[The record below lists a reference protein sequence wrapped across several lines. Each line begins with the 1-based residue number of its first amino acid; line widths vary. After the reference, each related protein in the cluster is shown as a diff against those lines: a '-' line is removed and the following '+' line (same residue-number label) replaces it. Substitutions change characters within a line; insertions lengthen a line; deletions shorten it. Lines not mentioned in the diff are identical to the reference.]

1 MVFTKK
7 KIWFSSVALFI
18 LVYSINFMGYRDYFP
33 LFLLPVLGILMIRS
47 KLSKWFLITQI
58 VLLAFLVC
66 YCLMALYYGYF
77 SFFAILGRLIYP
89 SMFMLIGYYVAGFDT
104 PKNLKSFSILILL
117 ITGSTLYGMFSL
129 IKTINLYGSYEN
141 VMSALGGRLIE
152 DLWGNSYISATV
164 LNSSVSLG
172 LSLLGLLFIK
182 SNDLAPNKRILKI
195 AILSIF
201 LASIYTSATLGNRTG
216 IITVIVSFFTI
227 FLLKLNS
234 NIKGI
239 IRLIVFIISLY
250 ILKLLFFNLNTF
262 GVRSYWESSF
272 IFSRFENSKV
282 YDDPRYEAW
291 TTIIRN
297 FNENLLGGR
306 QINLSVNF
314 AHNLWLDVFY
324 DAGIFPLIFLV
335 IFTIISLI
343 SLFKLLKLELP
354 NIYKGLVIGLYT
366 AFFLTFAVEP
376 ILQGFVVYFTFFC
389 FLIGII
395 QRKLTSA
402 TY

>member
-7 KIWFSSVALFI
+7 KIWFSGVALFI
-18 LVYSINFMGYRDYFP
+18 FVYSLNFMGYSDYFP
-33 LFLLPVLGILMIRS
+33 LLLLPLLGILLIRS
-47 KLSKWFLITQI
+47 KLSKWFLTTQAI
-58 VLLAFLVC
+58 LLAFLIC
-66 YCLMALYYGYF
+66 YCLMALYYGY
-77 SFFAILGRLIYP
+77 SSYFAILGRIIYP
-89 SMFMLIGYYVAGFDT
+89 SMFMLIGYYVASVDT
-104 PKNLKSFSILILL
+104 PKNLKSFSILIIL
-117 ITGSTLYGMFSL
+117 ITGSTLYGMLSL

-182 SNDLAPNKRILKI
+182 NNNLDSNKKMLKL
-195 AILSIF
+195 AILAIF

-216 IITVIVSFFTI
+216 IVIVIVSFCTVFS
-227 FLLKLNS
+227 LNL
-234 NIKGI
+234 NFNVKDMLRI
-239 IRLIVFIISLY
+239 ITFIISFY
-250 ILKLLFFNLNTF
+250 ILKLLFFNLNIF
-262 GVRSYWESSF
+262 GVKTYWENSF
-272 IFSRFENSKV
+272 ISSRFENSEV
-282 YDDPRYEAW
+282 YHDPRYDAW
-291 TTIIRN
+291 RTIISN
-297 FNENLLGGR
+297 FNENLFGGR
-306 QINLSVNF
+306 KIDLDVNF

-324 DAGIFPLIFLV
+324 DAGIIPLILLV
-335 IFTIISLI
+335 IFTITSLI

-376 ILQGFVVYFTFFC
+376 ILQGFTVYFTFFC

-395 QRKLTSA
+395 QRKLISTN
-402 TY
+402 Y